1 MGIGL
6 GRVTP
11 RGIKAG
17 AGQCREGGIFVL
29 KVWTLRL
36 VGAGGFGVLGWRL
49 GAYVP
54 ELDGGRQ
61 LVPWGILLAVVGV
74 PVGALLTPYL
84 VLKPWRKSVGYLS
97 TIPSPTLLSAAL
109 GALLGLVF
117 AALISIPFYTLNGWM
132 AWGIPLIVSLTFGS
146 TGLLLGGLRGRD
158 VQAVLPA
165 LETNSH
171 RNGVSADYAGRNG
184 KILVDT
190 SVIIDGRIADLT
202 GTGFLEGSLV
212 IPRFILDELRHIADS
227 SDPLRRNRGRR
238 GLEVLG
244 RLRRDEN
251 VTLDVLDVGVSNGD
265 EVDSM
270 LVKMARSMKA
280 PILTTDYNLNRVAEF
295 QGVQV
300 LNVNELANA
309 LKSIVLPGEE
319 MRVNIIQEG
328 KEPGQGVAYLED
340 GTMVVVEGGK
350 RYINAYHDIT
360 VTRVLQTAAGRI
372 IFAQSK
378 VNR

>member
-1 MGIGL
+1 M
-6 GRVTP
+6 
-11 RGIKAG
+11 
-17 AGQCREGGIFVL
+17 FD
-29 KVWTLRL
+29 VWALRL
-36 VGAGGFGVLGWRL
+36 MGAGGFGALGWRL
-49 GAYVP
+49 GPYVP
-54 ELDGGRQ
+54 DITSDGRQ
-61 LVPWGILLAVVGV
+61 LIPWGIVLALVGI
-74 PVGALLTPYL
+74 PVGGFLTPYL
-84 VLKPWRKSVGYLS
+84 LLRPWRS
-97 TIPSPTLLSAAL
+97 TVNYIVTVPGSTLLSAAF
-109 GALLGLVF
+109 GALIGLVF
-117 AALISIPFYTLNGWM
+117 AALISIPFYNIDGWM
-132 AWGIPLIVSLTFGS
+132 SWGIPIMVSLVLGMV
-146 TGLLLGGLRGRD
+146 GLLLGGIRGRD
-158 VQAVLPA
+158 VQAVFPT
-165 LETNSH
+165 LESAVHT
-171 RNGVSADYAGRNG
+171 NGVEPETRTG

-202 GTGFLEGSLV
+202 CTGFVEGTLV
-212 IPRFILDELRHIADS
+212 VPIFILDELRHIADS

-244 RLRRDEN
+244 RLRRDDN
-251 VTLDVLDVGVSNGD
+251 ISLDIVDVGIGNGD

-270 LVKMARSMKA
+270 LVQMARSMKC

-319 MRVNIIQEG
+319 MRVNIVQEG
-328 KEPGQGVAYLED
+328 KELGQGVAYLDD

-350 RYINAYHDIT
+350 RYINAFHDVT

-378 VNR
+378 GN

>member
-1 MGIGL
+1 M
-6 GRVTP
+6 
-11 RGIKAG
+11 
-17 AGQCREGGIFVL
+17 FD
-29 KVWTLRL
+29 VWTLRII
-36 VGAGGFGVLGWRL
+36 GAGGFGVLGWRL
-49 GAYVP
+49 GPYVP
-54 ELDGGRQ
+54 DFPSDSKQ
-61 LVPWGILLAVVGV
+61 IIPWGIVLAIVGL
-74 PVGALLTPYL
+74 PLGAIVTPYL
-84 VLKPWRKSVGYLS
+84 LLRPWRKAVNHINS
-97 TIPSPTLLSAAL
+97 IPGSTLLSACF
-109 GALLGLVF
+109 GALVGLVF
-117 AALISIPFYTLNGWM
+117 AALISIPFYNINGWM
-132 AWGIPLIVSLTFGS
+132 AWGIPIMVSVSL
-146 TGLLLGGLRGRD
+146 GLMGLVLGGVRGRD
-158 VQAVLPA
+158 VQAVFPA
-165 LETNSH
+165 LENTNH
-171 RNGVSADYAGRNG
+171 TNGVAHEGRNG

-202 GTGFLEGSLV
+202 GTGFLEGTLV
-212 IPRFILDELRHIADS
+212 VPRFILDELRHIADS

-244 RLRRDEN
+244 RLRRDDSI
-251 VTLDVLDVGVSNGD
+251 TLDILDVGITNGD

-270 LVKMARSMKA
+270 LVQMARTMKC

-319 MRVNIIQEG
+319 MRVNIVQEG
-328 KEPGQGVAYLED
+328 KELGQGVAYLDD

-350 RYINAYHDIT
+350 RYINAFHDVT

-378 VNR
+378 NN